1 MGSKDP
7 CTRTGSALALGIKN
21 KKNTYVYTR
30 TMSNKVAVFSQLLN
44 ELRQNVIRA
53 ECEEDLRYSMLPH
66 YPTELIAVTDHMVE
80 LINEATEFL
89 REIQKTEK

>member
-1 MGSKDP
+1 
-7 CTRTGSALALGIKN
+7 
-21 KKNTYVYTR
+21 
-30 TMSNKVAVFSQLLN
+30 MSGNRLAVFSHLLN

-53 ECEEDLRYSMLPH
+53 EFEEDLRYTLLPH
-66 YPTELIAVTDHMVE
+66 YPATLILVTDNMVE